1 MNERFNFFVF
11 LLFGA
16 GLLCIQ
22 VSAQFTADEVAEREK
37 WEQFLKTAD
46 IEGEK
51 RLGNQD
57 SSITPWK
64 LTLEKDGKSR
74 DALWKK
80 PEGII
85 NGFEESWKW
94 EIAAYRLDK
103 YLGINMVPP
112 TVERLFREERG
123 RCQLWVTTEM
133 DLRRKTR
140 EGIETPLNKVYSW
153 NKAIYLQSPFDN
165 LIANIDPH
173 QGSVLVTKDWRM
185 ILIDHSRS
193 FGTSKEYKTELIFTD
208 KHKDG
213 PKVMRMFP
221 RTFIEKLRLF
231 SQGET

>member
-1 MNERFNFFVF
+1 MRNRVQTIF
-11 LLFGA
+11 LLLIVLIYFPLVA
-16 GLLCIQ
+16 
-22 VSAQFTADEVAEREK
+22 AQFTQEETAEHEK

-46 IEGEK
+46 IVGEK
-51 RLGNQD
+51 QLGNPD
-57 SSITPWK
+57 SAITPWK
-64 LTLEKDGKSR
+64 LTLEKGGISR

-80 PEGII
+80 PKGII

-123 RCQLWVTTEM
+123 SCQLWVTTEM

-140 EGIETPLNKVYSW
+140 EGIETPPNKVYSW
-153 NKAIYLQSPFDN
+153 NKAIYLQRAFDN
-165 LIANIDPH
+165 LVANIDRH